1 MGSGS
6 SKNRQPIVVN
16 PVESSMNPVESSMN
30 PVRSN
35 YESFANDATVYA
47 AFNNQPLPAQA
58 QAQGQG
64 QAQAQSPIGRTNIGL
79 GSSADN
85 SIYFVVL
92 PNVAKIENAIE
103 FDDSEYTE
111 EVPATQFNFFFI
123 RHAKS
128 CANEEVYFNKHI
140 KKFNLSDPFISNDGI
155 FATTSKSDEYKQ
167 FFDKRRIDNYFCSPL
182 GRTWFTIGT
191 LLPDKSSKFQIAP
204 HLREHEFGP
213 TNNPYPYETN
223 VKRFEFFKKY
233 AKNLVGVEMEGPPG
247 YALMNKAF
255 GAYGS
260 DFIDEIGIAKF
271 IEWYIKNENIL
282 GRNNRRVRNVVV
294 VCHSDLI
301 KTFCN
306 NHLSREQLI
315 ARGMEQQGNSDKDW
329 FFKKT
334 HNYCVQVQVEMKVP
348 QEHERNIQPVLAPL
362 APLAPAPAAT
372 ESILPGATMGTSMI
386 PSAGGKKHMKTKRR
400 KSIKLNNKL
409 NNNFKKSR
417 IRKQRGG
424 NRPTPVRPFRM
435 AIFIAIEG
443 TRDYKRDE
451 SKKQDDCICN
461 PDAYM
466 DQDTAIKCAKEK
478 GAQELADFKSRQVY
492 KGRKIT
498 TLLDKI

>member
-1 MGSGS
+1 M
-6 SKNRQPIVVN
+6 KN
-16 PVESSMNPVESSMN
+16 
-30 PVRSN
+30 
-35 YESFANDATVYA
+35 AKA
-47 AFNNQPLPAQA
+47 
-58 QAQGQG
+58 
-64 QAQAQSPIGRTNIGL
+64 L
-79 GSSADN
+79 G
-85 SIYFVVL
+85 
-92 PNVAKIENAIE
+92 
-103 FDDSEYTE
+103 
-111 EVPATQFNFFFI
+111 
-123 RHAKS
+123 
-128 CANEEVYFNKHI
+128 

-155 FATTSKSDEYKQ
+155 FATTSKSDEYKK
-167 FFDKRRIDNYFCSPL
+167 FFDARRIDNYFCSPL

-233 AKNLVGVEMEGPPG
+233 AKNLVGVEMKGPPG

-260 DFIDEIGIAKF
+260 DFVDEIGIAKF

-282 GRNNRRVRNVVV
+282 GRNKRRVRNVVV
-294 VCHSDLI
+294 VCHSDII
-301 KTFCN
+301 KAFCN
-306 NHLSREQLI
+306 DHLSREQLI

-334 HNYCVQVQVEMKVP
+334 HNYCVQVQVEMIVP
-348 QEHERNIQPVLAPL
+348 QEHERNIQP
-362 APLAPAPAAT
+362 APAPAPAPA
-372 ESILPGATMGTSMI
+372 LAPA
-386 PSAGGKKHMKTKRR
+386 AGGKKHMKTKRR

-424 NRPTPVRPFRM
+424 VRGQAGTPIRPFRM

-443 TRDYKRDE
+443 TRDYKRNE

-461 PDAYM
+461 PDAYIK
-466 DQDTAIKCAKEK
+466 QDTAIECAKDK
-478 GAQELADFKSRQVY
+478 GVLEFANFRYRQQHQLSDYVFNDIEIRNY
-492 KGRKIT
+492 LEYAARAAALQNKDAVIEGGDNVM
-498 TLLDKI
+498 LGV